1 MQYNHG
7 GRGCHQGPGR
17 QMLPVPI
24 PTPAGP
30 SGVTHPVRPAV
41 QEVAVSD
48 RRFLSRPR
56 EPAPQDR
63 NGRRAPAQLFE
74 AYSQR
79 LMTSRQVRHNIISLV
94 GLDGAPV
101 LNQSGEEVGRV
112 VDLVARVHGDDYP
125 PVTGM
130 VVRVGRRHAYLDAS
144 AIDHVDRRSVTL
156 RTARMDLREFQR
168 REGEVLLARDILD
181 HQLVD
186 TDEVQV
192 IRAADLYLAQV
203 GDQVRL
209 VGVDVSLQTLLR
221 RLGPKRFRWHP
232 TPDRVIDWSAVESF
246 GEDSP
251 EEPAAMKLRTPSS
264 ALRRLRPAELA
275 DVLEGLGRSGRKEL
289 LASLDHDL
297 AADALEE
304 MEPDELTALLREMEP
319 AQAADLVAAME
330 PDEAAEA
337 LRELPEEEQAQLL
350 AQMPLATQREL
361 ARLLGYA
368 ADEAGGVMTTVIA
381 CASPDATVEE
391 VRKRLVKLAK
401 HQTEIDSVAVLDA
414 EGRVIGDVSAFDLL
428 VNKASR
434 QLADLIDPENLPV
447 TLRPDA
453 DLDTVATEMVE
464 SRRSSL
470 LVVDDDGKPL
480 GRILSDDVLDALVPG
495 YGRLHFPRLLR

>member
-1 MQYNHG
+1 
-7 GRGCHQGPGR
+7 
-17 QMLPVPI
+17 
-24 PTPAGP
+24 
-30 SGVTHPVRPAV
+30 
-41 QEVAVSD
+41 VSD
-48 RRFLSRPR
+48 RPFLSRPWG
-56 EPAPQDR
+56 PAA
-63 NGRRAPAQLFE
+63 RAQGGHDGAAAHLFSGH
-74 AYSQR
+74 SQR
-79 LMTSRQVRHNIISLV
+79 LTTNRQVRHNIISLV
-94 GLDGAPV
+94 GLDGCPV
-101 LNQSGEEVGRV
+101 LNQSGDEVGHLADV
-112 VDLVARVHGDDYP
+112 VARVGGGDDYP
-125 PVTGM
+125 AVTGI
-130 VVRVGRRHAYLDAS
+130 VVRVGRRRAYLDAA
-144 AIDHVDRRSVTL
+144 AIDRVERRSVTL

-168 REGEVLLARDILD
+168 REGEVLLSRDILD

-186 TDEVQV
+186 TDQIQV

-232 TPDRVIDWSAVESF
+232 TPDRVIDWAAVESF

-251 EEPAAMKLRTPSS
+251 EEPAAMKLRTPNA

-275 DVLEGLGRSGRKEL
+275 DVLEALGRPGRKEL
-289 LASLDHDL
+289 LASLDHDV

-319 AQAADLVAAME
+319 AQAADLVARME

-337 LRELPEEEQAQLL
+337 LRDLPTAEQAQLL
-350 AQMPLATQREL
+350 ARMPAATQREL
-361 ARLLGYA
+361 AHLLGYP

-381 CASPDATVEE
+381 CASPEATVEE

-428 VNKASR
+428 VNKASKP
-434 QLADLIDPENLPV
+434 LAELIDPENPPV

-453 DLDTVATEMVE
+453 GLDTVATEMVE

-480 GRILSDDVLDALVPG
+480 GRILADDILDALVPG
-495 YGRLHFPRLLR
+495 HGRLHFPRLWQ

>member
-1 MQYNHG
+1 MQYKRG
-7 GRGCHQGPGR
+7 GRGYHQEPGR
-17 QMLPVPI
+17 RQTPVPI
-24 PTPAGP
+24 PSPAGP
-30 SGVTHPVRPAV
+30 SRVDYPDRPAD
-41 QEVAVSD
+41 QEVAVPD
-48 RRFLSRPR
+48 RRFLPQPR
-56 EPAPQDR
+56 
-63 NGRRAPAQLFE
+63 GRARRTRDGHRTAPAHL
-74 AYSQR
+74 
-79 LMTSRQVRHNIISLV
+79 
-94 GLDGAPV
+94 
-101 LNQSGEEVGRV
+101 
-112 VDLVARVHGDDYP
+112 VDLVASMDGGDDYP
-125 PVTGM
+125 AVTGL
-130 VVRVGRRHAYLDAS
+130 VVRVGRRQAYLDS
-144 AIDHVDRRSVTL
+144 SIIDHVDRRSVTL
-156 RTARMDLREFQR
+156 RTARMDLREFRR

-232 TPDRVIDWSAVESF
+232 TPDRVIDWAAIESF
-246 GEDSP
+246 GEDSA
-251 EEPAAMKLRTPSS
+251 EDPAAMKLRTPSS

-289 LASLDHDL
+289 LASLDQDV

-319 AQAADLVAAME
+319 AQAANLVAAME

-368 ADEAGGVMTTVIA
+368 PDEAGGVMTTVLA
-381 CASPDATVEE
+381 CAEPHETVEE

-414 EGRVIGDVSAFDLL
+414 EGRLIGDVSAFDLL
-428 VNKASR
+428 VNKASK
-434 QLADLIDPENLPV
+434 QLADIIDPENPPV

-495 YGRLHFPRLLR
+495 HGRLHFPRLLQ

>member
-1 MQYNHG
+1 
-7 GRGCHQGPGR
+7 
-17 QMLPVPI
+17 VP
-24 PTPAGP
+24 
-30 SGVTHPVRPAV
+30 
-41 QEVAVSD
+41 D
-48 RRFLSRPR
+48 RRFLFRP
-56 EPAPQDR
+56 PATARRAR
-63 NGRRAPAQLFE
+63 NGGDRGPGHLFG

-79 LMTSRQVRHNIISLV
+79 LTTSRQVRHNIISLV
-94 GLDGAPV
+94 GLAGRPV
-101 LNQSGEEVGRV
+101 LNQSGEEVGHL
-112 VDLVARVHGDDYP
+112 VDMVARVHNGDDYP
-125 PVTGM
+125 AVTGI
-130 VVRVGRRHAYLDAS
+130 VVRVGRRRAYLDAA
-144 AIDHVDRRSVTL
+144 AIHHVDRRSVTL
-156 RTARMDLREFQR
+156 RTARLDLREFHR

-186 TDEVQV
+186 TDQIQV

-203 GDQVRL
+203 GDHVRL
-209 VGVDVSLQTLLR
+209 VGVDVSIQTLLR

-232 TPDRVIDWSAVESF
+232 TPDRVIDWAAIESF

-251 EEPAAMKLRTPSS
+251 EEPAAVKLRTPNS

-275 DVLEGLGRSGRKEL
+275 DVLEGLGRPGRKEL

-304 MEPDELTALLREMEP
+304 MELDELAALLREMEP
-319 AQAADLVAAME
+319 AQAADLVARME

-337 LRELPEEEQAQLL
+337 LRELPTDEQTQLL
-350 AQMPLATQREL
+350 AQMPPATQREL
-361 ARLLGYA
+361 ARLLGYP
-368 ADEAGGVMTTVIA
+368 ADEAGGVMTTVLA
-381 CASPDATVEE
+381 LAKPEETVEE

-401 HQTEIDSVAVLDA
+401 HETEIDSVAVLDA

-428 VNKASR
+428 INKASKP
-434 QLADLIDPENLPV
+434 LADIIDLEDPPV

-480 GRILSDDVLDALVPG
+480 GRILSDDILDALVPG
-495 YGRLHFPRLLR
+495 HGRLHFPRLLQ

>member
-1 MQYNHG
+1 M
-7 GRGCHQGPGR
+7 P
-17 QMLPVPI
+17 
-24 PTPAGP
+24 
-30 SGVTHPVRPAV
+30 
-41 QEVAVSD
+41 D
-48 RRFLSRPR
+48 RRFLFRP
-56 EPAPQDR
+56 PATARRAR
-63 NGRRAPAQLFE
+63 NGGDRGPGHLFG

-79 LMTSRQVRHNIISLV
+79 LTTSRQVRHNIISLV
-94 GLDGAPV
+94 GLDGCPV
-101 LNQSGEEVGRV
+101 LNQSGEEVGHL
-112 VDLVARVHGDDYP
+112 VDMVARVHNGDDYP
-125 PVTGM
+125 AVTGI
-130 VVRVGRRHAYLDAS
+130 VVRVGRRRAYLDAA
-144 AIDHVDRRSVTL
+144 AIHHVDRRSVTL
-156 RTARMDLREFQR
+156 RTARLDLREFHR

-186 TDEVQV
+186 TDQIQV

-203 GDQVRL
+203 GDHVRL
-209 VGVDVSLQTLLR
+209 VGVDVSIQTLLR

-232 TPDRVIDWSAVESF
+232 TPDRVIDWAAIESF

-251 EEPAAMKLRTPSS
+251 EEPAAVKLRTPNT

-275 DVLEGLGRSGRKEL
+275 DVLEGLGRPGRKEL

-304 MEPDELTALLREMEP
+304 MELDELAALLREMEP
-319 AQAADLVAAME
+319 AKAADLVARME

-337 LRELPEEEQAQLL
+337 LRELPTDEQTQLL
-350 AQMPLATQREL
+350 AQMPPATQREL
-361 ARLLGYA
+361 ARLLGYP
-368 ADEAGGVMTTVIA
+368 ADEAGGVMTTVLA
-381 CASPDATVEE
+381 LAKPEETVEE

-401 HQTEIDSVAVLDA
+401 HETEIDSVAVLDA

-428 VNKASR
+428 INKASKP
-434 QLADLIDPENLPV
+434 LADIIDLEDPPV

-480 GRILSDDVLDALVPG
+480 GRILSDDILDALVPG
-495 YGRLHFPRLLR
+495 HGRLHFPRLLQ

>member
-1 MQYNHG
+1 M
-7 GRGCHQGPGR
+7 P
-17 QMLPVPI
+17 
-24 PTPAGP
+24 
-30 SGVTHPVRPAV
+30 
-41 QEVAVSD
+41 D
-48 RRFLSRPR
+48 RRFLFRP
-56 EPAPQDR
+56 PATARRAR
-63 NGRRAPAQLFE
+63 NGGDRGPGHLFG

-79 LMTSRQVRHNIISLV
+79 LTTSRQVRHNIISLV
-94 GLDGAPV
+94 GLDGRPV
-101 LNQSGEEVGRV
+101 LNQSGEEVGHL
-112 VDLVARVHGDDYP
+112 VDMVARVHNGDDYP
-125 PVTGM
+125 AVTGI
-130 VVRVGRRHAYLDAS
+130 VVRVGRRRAYLDAA
-144 AIDHVDRRSVTL
+144 AIHHVDRRSVTL
-156 RTARMDLREFQR
+156 RTARLDLREFHR

-186 TDEVQV
+186 TDQIQV

-203 GDQVRL
+203 GDHVRL
-209 VGVDVSLQTLLR
+209 VGVDVSIQTLLR

-232 TPDRVIDWSAVESF
+232 TPDRVIDWAAIESF

-251 EEPAAMKLRTPSS
+251 EEPAAVKLRTPNS

-275 DVLEGLGRSGRKEL
+275 DVLEGLGRPGRKEL

-304 MEPDELTALLREMEP
+304 MELDELAALLREMEP
-319 AQAADLVAAME
+319 AQAADLVARME

-337 LRELPEEEQAQLL
+337 LRELPTDEQTQLL
-350 AQMPLATQREL
+350 AQMPPATQREL
-361 ARLLGYA
+361 ARLLGYP
-368 ADEAGGVMTTVIA
+368 ADEAGGVMTTVLA
-381 CASPDATVEE
+381 LAKPEETVEE

-401 HQTEIDSVAVLDA
+401 HETEIDSVAVLDA

-428 VNKASR
+428 INKASKP
-434 QLADLIDPENLPV
+434 LADIIDLEDPPV

-480 GRILSDDVLDALVPG
+480 GRILSDDILDALVPG
-495 YGRLHFPRLLR
+495 HGRLHFPRLLQ

>member
-1 MQYNHG
+1 
-7 GRGCHQGPGR
+7 
-17 QMLPVPI
+17 
-24 PTPAGP
+24 
-30 SGVTHPVRPAV
+30 
-41 QEVAVSD
+41 VSD
-48 RRFLSRPR
+48 RHFLPRPR
-56 EPAPQDR
+56 LSA
-63 NGRRAPAQLFE
+63 NGDNDGTSRFFGNYAH
-74 AYSQR
+74 R
-79 LMTSRQVRHNIISLV
+79 LTVSRQVRQDIISLV
-94 GLDGAPV
+94 GLDGCPV
-101 LNQSGEEVGRV
+101 LNQDGEEVGHLADV
-112 VDLVARVHGDDYP
+112 VARVGGDDDYP
-125 PVTGM
+125 AVTGI
-130 VVRVGRRHAYLDAS
+130 VIRVGRRRAFLDAA
-144 AIDHVDRRSVTL
+144 AIGHVDRRSVTL
-156 RTARMDLREFQR
+156 RTARLDLREFRR

-232 TPDRVIDWSAVESF
+232 TPDRVIDWAAIESF

-251 EEPAAMKLRTPSS
+251 EDPAAMKLRTPSS

-289 LASLDHDL
+289 LASLDQEL

-350 AQMPLATQREL
+350 SRMPPATQREL
-361 ARLLGYA
+361 ARLLGYP

-381 CASPDATVEE
+381 CASPEATVEE

-428 VNKASR
+428 VNKASKP
-434 QLADLIDPENLPV
+434 LADLIDPENPPV

-453 DLDTVATEMVE
+453 HLDTVATEMVE

-470 LVVDDDGKPL
+470 LVVDDEGKPL
-480 GRILSDDVLDALVPG
+480 GRILVDDMLDALVPG
-495 YGRLHFPRLLR
+495 HGRLHFPRFLQ